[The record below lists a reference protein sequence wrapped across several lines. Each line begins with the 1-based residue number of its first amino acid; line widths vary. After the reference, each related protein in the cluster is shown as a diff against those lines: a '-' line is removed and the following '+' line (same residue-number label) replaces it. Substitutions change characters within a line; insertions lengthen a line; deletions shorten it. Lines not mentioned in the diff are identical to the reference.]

1 MRRQVQSMNVV
12 VEARDP
18 RDGASILLV
27 CASEGEAL
35 AVLNVFRR
43 EGLDHISVK
52 DGDGKSVPEYNLS
65 EEYPSLDWRLKS

>member
-1 MRRQVQSMNVV
+1 MPCLVQSMNVV

-35 AVLNVFRR
+35 AALSVFRR
-43 EGLDHISVK
+43 EGLDHISLK
-52 DGDGKSVPEYNLS
+52 DGDGKSVPEDNLS
-65 EEYPSLDWRLKS
+65 EERP

>member
-1 MRRQVQSMNVV
+1 MPRQVQSMNVV

-52 DGDGKSVPEYNLS
+52 DGDGKSVLEDNLS
-65 EEYPSLDWRLKS
+65 EEHP

>member
-1 MRRQVQSMNVV
+1 MPRLVQSMNVV

-35 AVLNVFRR
+35 AALNVRR
-43 EGLDHISVK
+43 EGLDHISLK
-52 DGDGKSVPEYNLS
+52 DGDGKSVPEDNLS
-65 EEYPSLDWRLKS
+65 EEHPWLDW

>member
-1 MRRQVQSMNVV
+1 MPRQVQQSMNVV

-52 DGDGKSVPEYNLS
+52 DGDGKSVPEDNLS
-65 EEYPSLDWRLKS
+65 EEHP

>member
-1 MRRQVQSMNVV
+1 MPRQVQSMNVV

-52 DGDGKSVPEYNLS
+52 DGDGKSVPEDNLS
-65 EEYPSLDWRLKS
+65 EEHL